1 MAYFYGQ
8 WKLSG
13 ARMLNGNVSCT
24 VPFTAGG
31 QQFTGIVISPT
42 KNVTFVDTNG
52 EYVQPDEEYGNHII
66 DFGDGTLTTSI
77 DTGFCYA
84 FLNCF
89 SPYSDTAN
97 VIGIEPSIS
106 IVGNYL
112 TISRRAHADTYRLYV
127 NGGEAAEFLPSEIL
141 NSIDLTNYVAD
152 DGLESYNITVAAL
165 YEDDVYDSDGGAISF
180 ESAMSNTVSFV
191 FTSSGGGSIE
201 PDYPEEPE
209 EPVEETAYLMRE
221 STIKGIADAIREK
234 RGTTRQIDAANFA
247 TEILA
252 ITSSSAS
259 DLPTLVNSIA
269 YTSNGDGTCI
279 VSGIGTFTGDDLVIP
294 SVSPFGETVVGIA
307 ENAFSGCAGL
317 LSVTIPRS
325 ITAIP
330 GGCFNGCTALAELD
344 ITDSVVSVGDNA
356 FSGCTSLEAVYYHGD
371 REDYAS
377 IDLLEE
383 GNTAFSAATVYYI
396 GTADGLAFSSNGDGT
411 CTVTGIGTCAEK
423 SFAIPSTSPSG
434 DTVVAIGVDAF
445 KDDSTLMHVDFP
457 QGLKKID
464 AYAFYGCKSL
474 RGIVLPAGI
483 KTLGNYAFKGCVGLK
498 EMVLPDSITSLGTYC
513 FNECSGLVSITLP
526 RSVTTIPKNLI
537 ADCTSLTRIVVPK
550 EVKTISQWALSGCT
564 ALREIIFEEGSQLTK
579 IETYALSKNPNM
591 PELKLPPLLT
601 TTAGY
606 MLDYNTTL
614 ARINYPADLAPSDN
628 TFSGLSKLV
637 RCDIEDIVKF
647 CQKNGSAKT
656 RPTQSATNLVYY
668 NDGEPL
674 INFTLPVE
682 VTLLG
687 SYVFYQCKTL
697 KSVVLHDAVT
707 TIGACCFSGCTG
719 LGAVTLSRSLTSIG
733 SSAFDSCTALKEIEL
748 PATLRTV
755 GSSAFKSCT
764 GIKKISTKGTLSDYM
779 KIAFGDANA
788 NPLTV
793 AKSLYIGGERL
804 TTLTVPEDCTSIGAY
819 AFYGCAD
826 MTSATLGEQVVSIG
840 ASGLRACTA
849 LREVYLSRNLL
860 SIGNYAFDGCTAL
873 TDVYYEGSEEDWALV
888 SVGTNNTLLSGA
900 TMHFHHAMG
909 ANE

>member
-1 MAYFYGQ
+1 
-8 WKLSG
+8 
-13 ARMLNGNVSCT
+13 MLNGNVSCT

-66 DFGDGTLTTSI
+66 DFGDGTPTTSI
-77 DTGFCYA
+77 DTGFCAA

-89 SPYSDTAN
+89 SPYSDTAKS
-97 VIGIEPSIS
+97 IGVEPSIGL
-106 IVGNYL
+106 VGNLL
-112 TISRRAHADTYRLYV
+112 TILPCAYADAYKLYV
-127 NGGEAAEFLPSEIL
+127 NGGEAFEFLPSEIL

-152 DGLESYNITVAAL
+152 DGLDSYNITVTAL
-165 YEDDVYDSDGGAISF
+165 YEDDAYINGDPHVF

-191 FTSSGGGSIE
+191 FTSAGGGSIE

-259 DLPTLVNSIA
+259 ELPTLVNSIA
-269 YTSNGDGTCI
+269 YASNGDGTCI
-279 VSGIGTFTGDDLVIP
+279 VSGIGTFTGDAIVIP
-294 SVSPFGETVVGIA
+294 ATSPFGETVVGIA
-307 ENAFSGCAGL
+307 ENAFSGCTGL

-330 GGCFNGCTALAELD
+330 YGCFNGCTALAEID
-344 ITDSVVSVGDNA
+344 ITDSVVSIGDNA
-356 FSGCTSLEAVYYHGD
+356 FNGCTSLEAVYYHGD

-377 IDLLEE
+377 IDVLEE
-383 GNTAFSAATVYYI
+383 GNVPFTAATVYYI

-411 CTVTGIGTCAEK
+411 CTVTGIGTCTEK

-434 DTVVAIGVDAF
+434 DTVVTIGSNAF
-445 KDDSTLMHVDFP
+445 KDNLSLMHVEFP
-457 QGLKKID
+457 PTLTKID
-464 AYAFYGCKSL
+464 TYAFYGCKAL

-483 KTLGNYAFKGCVGLK
+483 KTIGTYAFDSCVGLK
-498 EMVLPDSITSLGTYC
+498 EMVLPDGITSLGSHC
-513 FNECSGLVSITLP
+513 FNKCSGLTAITLP
-526 RSVTTIPKNLI
+526 RTIKTIPKNLL
-537 ADCTSLTRIVVPK
+537 ADCASLTSIVVPK
-550 EVKTISQWALSGCT
+550 EITTISQWAFSGCT
-564 ALREIIFEEGSQLTK
+564 ALREIIFEEGSLLTK

-591 PELKLPPLLT
+591 VEITFPPLLA

-606 MLDYNTTL
+606 MLDYCSAL
-614 ARINYPADLAPSDN
+614 ARCNYPSDLVSADN
-628 TFSGLSKLV
+628 TFYGLSALKRV
-637 RCDIEDIVKF
+637 DIEDIVKF
-647 CQKNGSAKT
+647 CQKNSGSKA
-656 RPTQSATNLVYY
+656 RPTQSAPNLVYY
-668 NDGEPL
+668 YDGEPL

-764 GIKKISTKGTLSDYM
+764 GIGKVSTRGTLSDYM

-788 NPLTV
+788 NPLTI
-793 AKSLYIGGERL
+793 AKSLYIGGEKL

-888 SVGTNNTLLSGA
+888 SIGTNNTLLSGA

>member
-1 MAYFYGQ
+1 MQELHITVSNKIATYRRRDGYIVCGNSSYMIVFAFDAEWDAYPT
-8 WKLSG
+8 KT
-13 ARMLNGNVSCT
+13 ARFVWNNVYLD
-24 VPFTAGG
+24 VPFTGNTVKVPVLSDTTLLQVGVYAGDLHTTTPARIYCKKSILCG
-31 QQFTGIVISPT
+31 FMVEAPEPGEQPEIPEGYIYPTGTKTITENGSYDISTYATALVEVPT
-42 KNVTFVDTNG
+42 A
-52 EYVQPDEEYGNHII
+52 EYVEPQLQDKLITENGVFTADP
-66 DFGDGTLTTSI
+66 
-77 DTGFCYA
+77 GF
-84 FLNCF
+84 
-89 SPYSDTAN
+89 
-97 VIGIEPSIS
+97 
-106 IVGNYL
+106 
-112 TISRRAHADTYRLYV
+112 
-127 NGGEAAEFLPSEIL
+127 
-141 NSIDLTNYVAD
+141 
-152 DGLESYNITVAAL
+152 DGLGRVEVR
-165 YEDDVYDSDGGAISF
+165 V
-180 ESAMSNTVSFV
+180 VS
-191 FTSSGGGSIE
+191 
-201 PDYPEEPE
+201 
-209 EPVEETAYLMRE
+209 
-221 STIKGIADAIREK
+221 ST
-234 RGTTRQIDAANFA
+234 
-247 TEILA
+247 
-252 ITSSSAS
+252 
-259 DLPTLVNSIA
+259 DLPTLMDSIA

-279 VSGIGTFTGDDLVIP
+279 VSGIGTFTDKDLVIP
-294 SVSPFGETVVGIA
+294 AASPFGETVVGIA

-330 GGCFNGCTALAELD
+330 GGCFSGCAALAELD

-411 CTVTGIGTCAEK
+411 CTVTGIGTCSEK

-434 DTVVAIGVDAF
+434 DTVVAIGADAF
-445 KDDSTLMHVDFP
+445 KDDSTLMHVEFP
-457 QGLKKID
+457 QTLTKID
-464 AYAFYGCKSL
+464 TYAFYGCKSL

-483 KTLGNYAFKGCVGLK
+483 KTIGNYAFKGCVGLK
-498 EMVLPDSITSLGTYC
+498 EMVLPDSITSLGTHC

-647 CQKNGSAKT
+647 CQKNGSAKN

-668 NDGEPL
+668 YDGEPL

-697 KSVVLHDAVT
+697 KSVVLHDALT

-788 NPLTV
+788 NPLTL
-793 AKSLYIGGERL
+793 AKSLYIGGEKL

-888 SVGTNNTLLSGA
+888 SIGTNNTLLTGA
-900 TMHFHHAMG
+900 TIHF
-909 ANE
+909 NQ